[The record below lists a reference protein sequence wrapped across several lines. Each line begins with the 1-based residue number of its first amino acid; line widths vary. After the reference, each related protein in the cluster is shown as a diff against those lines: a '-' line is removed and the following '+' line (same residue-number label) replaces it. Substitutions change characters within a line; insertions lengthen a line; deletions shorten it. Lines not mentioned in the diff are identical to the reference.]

1 MARARPMAAGGAGP
15 DGPAVE
21 AMPRAT
27 RRLLTAW
34 LGLSLGSLVVAG
46 LFAVLVA
53 LARTPAV
60 QLLGSSANR
69 FQFALVGHVTFA
81 LAVWFVA
88 FLGALWTYA
97 AWRSGYRLAVGP
109 GWAGFALAAAG
120 GALMAGPAFTA
131 AGAPYLNDYIP
142 VVDHP
147 VFWTG
152 LGAAFAGVALHA
164 SGYLAA
170 WWRGRTGPTSDE
182 PVEALALAVAAAALV
197 VGVATLALTWLRLD
211 PSGPQTV
218 RLRALVWGAGHLFQF
233 AHTTGMVAVWAVSAA
248 VALGAQATPRA
259 ARAALGVL
267 LPFLLGGAL
276 VYAVWTPEALLVN
289 RVVTWITF
297 LGLGGPPLVPLL
309 ATAAAIVRAR
319 RPRPWSSPLFA
330 GTVLSLALFALGGA
344 FGVIGFRQDTRVPAH
359 YHAMVGAVTIAY
371 MGLAPGLLE
380 LTGRRPWK
388 PWLTRWQPYLYGL
401 GLLGLIVGLY
411 WAGGR
416 GAPRKT
422 IGFSWADARALLA
435 MNLMGAGSVVAVLGG
450 LAFVLNV
457 GLPLCSRAPR
467 GGPWR
472 EVALAG
478 AGRRGDAPAAS
489 RVSP

>member
-1 MARARPMAAGGAGP
+1 MAPARPMAAGAAGP

-60 QLLGSSANR
+60 QLLGSSADR

-81 LAVWFVA
+81 LTVWFVA
-88 FLGALWTYA
+88 FVGALWTYA
-97 AWRSGYRLAVGP
+97 AWRSGYRLA
-109 GWAGFALAAAG
+109 
-120 GALMAGPAFTA
+120 AGPA
-131 AGAPYLNDYIP
+131 
-142 VVDHP
+142 
-147 VFWTG
+147 WTG
-152 LGAAFAGVALHA
+152 F
-164 SGYLAA
+164 
-170 WWRGRTGPTSDE
+170 
-182 PVEALALAVAAAALV
+182 ALAVAAAALV
-197 VGVATLALTWLRLD
+197 VAVATLALTWLRLD
-211 PSGPQTV
+211 PSGPQAL

-233 AHTTGMVAVWAVSAA
+233 AHTAGMVAVWAVSAA
-248 VALGAQATPRA
+248 VALGSQATPRA
-259 ARAALGVL
+259 TRAALWVL
-267 LPFLLGGAL
+267 LPFLLAGAL
-276 VYAVWTPEALLVN
+276 VYTVWTPEALLVN

-309 ATAAAIVRAR
+309 ATAAAVVRAR

-330 GTVLSLALFALGGA
+330 GTVLCLALFALGGA

-380 LTGRRPWK
+380 LTGRRPWR

-422 IGFSWADARALLA
+422 IGLSWADAQALLA